1 MKSSI
6 TQLSGI
12 NQPANPMKNKLT
24 VIPFIFAAIL
34 LAGGC
39 GKQNTIIKAHNQMAT
54 IESTLVDS
62 YNLSTTVDQQAT
74 AVKTGLDALNSV
86 DISKCPAD
94 YQRGWSEM
102 ADLWTEWHAALLAKD
117 IPTVDRLAKQS
128 PVRAKTLN
136 SIAETHGVKIIGP

>member
-1 MKSSI
+1 MI
-6 TQLSGI
+6 
-12 NQPANPMKNKLT
+12 NKLA

-34 LAGGC
+34 LTGGC
-39 GKQNTIIKAHNQMAT
+39 GKQNTIIKAHNQMAA

-62 YNLSTTVDQQAT
+62 YNLSTTADQQAT
-74 AVKTGLDALNSV
+74 AVKTALDALNSV

-102 ADLWTEWHAALLAKD
+102 SDLWSEWHAALLDKD

-136 SIAETHGVKIIGP
+136 SIAESHGVKITGP